1 MNNVLSLISM
11 KSAQENQE
19 LIIRCQR
26 ENMKNFLY
34 MAIAMF
40 QIREYRQ
47 FEALGYKTIDAFIA
61 SPHIVVSKGQF
72 NGLANV
78 ARMLQWVNTT
88 EDELLAC
95 GYTSCMEVARLAR
108 SYGDAE
114 INREKIA
121 SLLTRRSKG
130 LIDHARLVKEVAE
143 ILGTKSK
150 AKADKPA
157 PVQTLD
163 STLEDDSSD
172 DTATESATD
181 WRKELLTELARAVA
195 KGKDRA
201 DAAALILDIL
211 AGE

>member
-1 MNNVLSLISM
+1 MNNTINLISL

-114 INREKIA
+114 VNRERIA

-130 LIDHARLVKEVAE
+130 LIDHARLAKEVAE
-143 ILGTKSK
+143 TLGTKSK
-150 AKADKPA
+150 PKSDKPA

-163 STLEDDSSD
+163 NSSD
-172 DTATESATD
+172 TDGDDTTTEKAAN
-181 WRKELLTELARAVA
+181 WRKELLTELSRAVA